1 MALIQG
7 HILIGKFRQ
16 CLHQVFPNLPGLIPA
31 LFGGGGTYAGKLS
44 LSGLETGQLI
54 QDKGSI
60 DARVAVI
67 VDRTL

>member
-1 MALIQG
+1 
-7 HILIGKFRQ
+7 
-16 CLHQVFPNLPGLIPA
+16 LPGLIPA